1 LQYGKVRQPFFIR
14 NRTMAH
20 LFEPLKLR
28 DIVLTNRIG
37 IPPMCQYSA
46 RDGLAADWHFVHYGS
61 RAVGGAA
68 LMIIEATAVAPEGRI
83 SPGDLGIWDDKQI
96 EPLAH
101 IVRFSQA
108 QGCVAVLQL
117 AHAGRKA
124 SVGLGWQAQSTLD
137 KAEGGWM
144 VVAPSPVPFGEGY
157 VVPHELDE
165 ADIRHVVALFAAGA
179 RRAREAGFQIVEIHA
194 AHGYLLHQ
202 FLSPL
207 SNHRNDAY
215 GGSFENRTRM
225 VREVVAAVRAE
236 WPERLPLI
244 IRLSATDWVDGG
256 WNTDETVDLCRTL
269 KTLGIDLV
277 DVSSAG
283 LVPTAKFSVGPG
295 FQTEFAAQVRREADI
310 PTAAVGLITSPAQAD
325 HIIRTGQADMV
336 LLGREILRNPY
347 WPLNAAHELGQ
358 TASWPM
364 QYLRAAPPDS
374 TGR

>member
-1 LQYGKVRQPFFIR
+1 
-14 NRTMAH
+14 MAH

-28 DIVLTNRIG
+28 DITLTNRIG

-46 RDGLAADWHFVHYGS
+46 RDGMAADWHFVHYGS

-68 LMIIEATAVAPEGRI
+68 LMIIEATAVTPEGRI

-96 EPLAH
+96 EPLAR
-101 IVRFSQA
+101 IVRFSQT
-108 QGCVAVLQL
+108 QGCVAALQL

-124 SVGLGWQAQSTLD
+124 SVGLGWQAQGTLKEAD
-137 KAEGGWM
+137 GGWK
-144 VVAPSPVPFGEGY
+144 VVAPSPVSFGEGY
-157 VVPHELDE
+157 AMPHELDE
-165 ADIRHVVALFAAGA
+165 ANIRHVAALFASGA
-179 RRAREAGFQIVEIHA
+179 RRAREAGFQTVEIHA

-207 SNHRNDAY
+207 SNLRNDAY
-215 GGSFENRTRM
+215 GGSFENRTRL
-225 VREVVAAVRAE
+225 VREVVTAVRAE
-236 WPERLPLI
+236 WPERLPLL

-256 WNTDETVDLCRTL
+256 WNVNETIELCRTL
-269 KTLGIDLV
+269 KTLGVDLV

-283 LVPTAKFSVGPG
+283 IVPTAKFSAGPG
-295 FQTEFAAQVRREADI
+295 FQTGFAARVRREADI
-310 PTAAVGLITSPAQAD
+310 PTAAVGLITSAAQAD

-347 WPLNAAHELGQ
+347 WPLNAAHELGLA
-358 TASWPM
+358 ASWPL
-364 QYLRAAPPDS
+364 QYLRAAPPGS

>member
-1 LQYGKVRQPFFIR
+1 M
-14 NRTMAH
+14 TH

-28 DIVLTNRIG
+28 DVTLTNRIG

-46 RDGLAADWHFVHYGS
+46 RDGMAADWHFVHYGS

-68 LMIIEATAVAPEGRI
+68 LMIIEATAVTPEGRI
-83 SPGDLGIWDDKQI
+83 SPCDLGIWDDRQI
-96 EPLAH
+96 EPLAR

-108 QGCVAVLQL
+108 QGCVTALQL

-124 SVGLGWQAQSTLD
+124 STGLGWQAQGTLNE
-137 KAEGGWM
+137 AEDGWAT
-144 VVAPSPVPFGEGY
+144 VAPSPVSFGEGY
-157 VVPHELDE
+157 AVPHELDE
-165 ADIRHVVALFAAGA
+165 AGIRNVVALFAAGA
-179 RRAREAGFQIVEIHA
+179 RRAHQAGFQTIEIHA

-207 SNHRNDAY
+207 SNRRTDAY
-215 GGSFENRTRM
+215 GGSFGNRTRM

-236 WPERLPLI
+236 WPERLPLL

-256 WNTDETVDLCRTL
+256 WSADETVELCRTL
-269 KTLGIDLV
+269 KGLGIDLV

-283 LVPTAKFSVGPG
+283 LVPTAKFSAGPG
-295 FQTEFAAQVRREADI
+295 FQTGFAARVRREACI

-347 WPLNAAHELGQ
+347 WPLNAAHELGLA
-358 TASWPM
+358 ASWPL